1 MGREPEF
8 QTIEING
15 VKLEV
20 DMRHAKRIESL
31 RVGTRVKVLIKSYG
45 DSFNIYPG
53 IVVGF
58 EPFPQLPSIIIAYVM
73 SDFSKSDLKFLTIN
87 AGTKDAQVIAA
98 VDDDLQ
104 LDRDTVLKQMD
115 REIAVKER
123 EIEAINDRKAYFTR
137 HFASFWEHVDLA
149 PAAASSEPF

>member
-1 MGREPEF
+1 MSDF

-20 DMRHAKRIESL
+20 DMRHAKRIETM
-31 RVGTRVKVLIKSYG
+31 RVGSRVKVLIKNYG
-45 DSFNIYPG
+45 DTFIVSPG

-58 EPFPQLPSIIIAYVM
+58 EPFPDLPSIVVAYVQT
-73 SDFSKSDLKFLTIN
+73 DFSKSDLKFVTLN
-87 AGTKDAQVIAA
+87 AKTKDCQVVAA
-98 VDDDLQ
+98 LDDDLQ

-123 EIEAINDRKAYFTR
+123 EIEAIRDRKEYFTR
-137 HFASFWEHVDLA
+137 HFAAFWTHVDVQPKA
-149 PAAASSEPF
+149 EPF

>member
-1 MGREPEF
+1 MTEDF

-20 DMRHAKRIESL
+20 DMRHARRIETL
-31 RVGTRVKVLIKSYG
+31 RVGTRVKVLVKSYG
-45 DSFNIYPG
+45 DSFSIYPG

-58 EPFPQLPSIIIAYVM
+58 EPFPQLPSIVIAYVM
-73 SDFSKSDLKFLTIN
+73 SDFSKSDLKFVTLN
-87 AGTKDAQVIAA
+87 ASTKDIQVIAA

-123 EIEAINDRKAYFTR
+123 EIEAIRDRKEYFTT
-137 HFASFWEHVDLA
+137 HFAAFWTQVEVA
-149 PAAASSEPF
+149 PKAGAF